1 MLIVLALFLVLAAAA
16 AIGFFRDRQRQQRTA
31 KALGLDEPGVRVVD
45 CEGPMFR
52 FAVKW
57 EEGVAY
63 AVTDVNAAPIRIP
76 LKDIAGCEYSGG
88 GGRSESV
95 GRAVGRF
102 VVGGAVADAMDGSLR
117 GTALRIY
124 TKDRERCTAEYRLRR
139 STYLEDFRRFAREVS
154 ALVEE
159 IAAGNEAKEASE

>member
-1 MLIVLALFLVLAAAA
+1 MPGVPIEEMVAVAAVA
-16 AIGFFRDRQRQQRTA
+16 AIGFFRDKRRQERTA
-31 KALGLDEPGVRVVD
+31 KALGLDGPNVRVVD

-57 EEGVAY
+57 DEGVAY
-63 AVTDVNAAPIRIP
+63 AVNDVNASPIRIP
-76 LKDIAGCEYSGG
+76 LEEIAGCEFTGG
-88 GGRSESV
+88 GGGSEGI

-117 GTALRIY
+117 GTSLRIY
-124 TKDRERCTAEYRLRR
+124 TKERERSMVEYRLRR
-139 STYLEDFRRFAREVS
+139 STYLPDFRRFAKEVS

-159 IAAGNEAKEASE
+159 IAADNEAE

>member
-1 MLIVLALFLVLAAAA
+1 MLIVLVLFLAVAAVAV
-16 AIGFFRDRQRQQRTA
+16 IGFFRDKRRQERTA
-31 KALGLDEPGVRVVD
+31 KALGLDGPNVRVVD

-57 EEGVAY
+57 EEKVAY
-63 AVTDVNAAPIRIP
+63 AVNDVNAPPIRIP
-76 LKDIAGCEYSGG
+76 LEEIADCEFTGG
-88 GGRSESV
+88 GGGSEGI

-117 GTALRIY
+117 GTSLRIY
-124 TKDRERCTAEYRLRR
+124 TKERERSMVEYRLRR
-139 STYLEDFRRFAREVS
+139 STYLPDFRRFAKEVS

-159 IAAGNEAKEASE
+159 IAADNEAE